1 MKKFYF
7 LFLFAL
13 IASIG
18 NLYAAE
24 KTVTWNFAGRKSGS
38 GATTSCE
45 LKVQSGSATG
55 TWKISASENF
65 TAQTGSGSTSVTLGS
80 KKAPCTDAKLELT
93 NSPIPEGAQI
103 KKVSITAKTNNAK
116 GATFGLQIGGVSSET
131 TLTFD
136 KTKTTQEFTESKVG
150 NVVLVINTLNQSNVS
165 LYSISIT
172 YEEVA
177 ETKCAKPTFNL
188 ENGKTYTDAQ
198 TLVIT
203 STTADATIHYTI
215 NRGEEKTGQ
224 PAEFTENGEYTVDA
238 WATKDNLTE
247 SDHASIKFTIAK
259 KCAAPT
265 FTPAAGYLK
274 LGNAITF
281 TSATADAEISY
292 QYSYNG
298 GEYTSFVKGTSFT
311 PDKEGTYKI
320 IAKATKTG
328 LEDGVSGEQIYEVG
342 NLVFYESFDKNDG
355 TGGNDG
361 KWSGS
366 IASNDIQYDVTG
378 WTCQN
383 ASGANKC
390 AKFGT
395 SSKKGT
401 ATTPALTDLEGDAIL
416 TFKAAPWNTEGGKM
430 SVTISDGT
438 IETSEFE
445 LINNTFTEYSV
456 KISGG
461 ATSKITFTSSEAR
474 FFLDEV
480 KVKQVAVA
488 TPTITPNGG
497 DVKVGDKITFA
508 TKTDGATLSYS
519 TDGGQTWTPGSE
531 YTATTVGALNLWV
544 KATKGSDESAV
555 AKATFNVVDP
565 NAIGSVNINITADKT
580 AKTGEL
586 FGTMTVAVPMPIN
599 ATVMDVVI
607 KKDGK
612 EFSSDKNLTAE
623 FSKEITETGT
633 YEIDVTANN
642 DKEIIGDKKT
652 AEFYSNKLTDIAD
665 FLLYGPECNNLFGS
679 DVVYEFTCPLS
690 VTYAN
695 GSNLWV
701 TDGTDGMLIFQ
712 RGGFSTAY
720 TNGTVFAKGIKG
732 QYTVY
737 NNTIE
742 LTEPVLT
749 ETTEGATV
757 DPKQIEI
764 AAISADNQ
772 NQFVII
778 KDAVLNV
785 KNETFADAAGNTVDM
800 YDKKF
805 CTVPADGTYD
815 VVGIVS
821 YYGYSEAE
829 AATQVY
835 PLAFLTAPTATL
847 GFTAAEINEMPW
859 LAANDI
865 VLTEDGSFED
875 MNASCVKLTCEEGAQ
890 IEYTLDSGEPS
901 PSTATVES
909 GTEIGFTDGE
919 SYMLTVCAVKG
930 GYKSAS
936 REYLFSIGKTSSVSS
951 MSAEGVKVF
960 AAEGGVEVVAD
971 EAADVA
977 VYTVAGQLVRQARVA
992 EGSTLVNVA
1001 PGFYVVRANGTATK
1015 VIVR

>member
-13 IASIG
+13 IASIS
-18 NLYAAE
+18 NLYAVE
-24 KTVTWNFAGRKSGS
+24 KTVTFDFSTDPGVVSGIKNGEITVSFKTPGNTPAWNKSNGGEIRAYAKNTITVSSAKKIKAIKFTFNKSDGS
-38 GATTSCE
+38 NKITSTP
-45 LKVQSGSATG
+45 TG
-55 TWKISASENF
+55 FTSPTWTGESE
-65 TAQTGSGSTSVTLGS
+65 SVVFS
-80 KKAPCTDAKLELT
+80 
-93 NSPIPEGAQI
+93 
-103 KKVSITAKTNNAK
+103 
-116 GATFGLQIGGVSSET
+116 IGGTKGLRKV
-131 TLTFD
+131 
-136 KTKTTQEFTESKVG
+136 KTIEV
-150 NVVLVINTLNQSNVS
+150 
-165 LYSISIT
+165 T
-172 YEEVA
+172 YEEGA
-177 ETKCAKPTFNL
+177 ETKCAT
-188 ENGKTYTDAQ
+188 
-198 TLVIT
+198 
-203 STTADATIHYTI
+203 
-215 NRGEEKTGQ
+215 
-224 PAEFTENGEYTVDA
+224 
-238 WATKDNLTE
+238 
-247 SDHASIKFTIAK
+247 
-259 KCAAPT
+259 PT

-281 TSATADAEISY
+281 TSATADAEIYY

-298 GEYTSFVKGTSFT
+298 GEYNSFVKGTSFT

-328 LEDGVSGEQIYEVG
+328 LEDGISGEQTYEVG

-361 KWSGS
+361 RWNGS
-366 IASNDIQYDVTG
+366 IAANDIQYDVTG
-378 WTCQN
+378 WTCEN
-383 ASGANKC
+383 AKGANMC

-395 SSKKGT
+395 GGAKGK
-401 ATTPALTDLEGDAIL
+401 ATTPALTGLAGDAIL
-416 TFKAAPWNTEGGKM
+416 TFKAGAWNVTNEKNTLNISITNGTLDKT
-430 SVTISDGT
+430 SV
-438 IETSEFE
+438 E
-445 LINNTFTEYSV
+445 LKKGEFTEYT
-456 KISGG
+456 INITGAD
-461 ATSKITFTSSEAR
+461 ATSKITFEAAEVEDNR

-508 TKTDGATLSYS
+508 TKTEGATLSYS
-519 TDGGQTWTPGSE
+519 TDEGKTWTPGSE
-531 YTATTVGALNLWV
+531 YTAAAVGALNLWV
-544 KATKGSDESAV
+544 KAIKDSDESAV

-565 NAIGSVNINITADKT
+565 NAIGSVNINITADKK

-612 EFSSDKNLTAE
+612 EFSSDKGLTAE

-642 DKEIIGDKKT
+642 DKEITGDKKT

-690 VTYAN
+690 VTFSK
-695 GSNLWV
+695 GENLWV

-737 NNTIE
+737 NNTTIE

-764 AAISADNQ
+764 SAIKADNQ
-772 NQFVII
+772 NQYVII

-785 KNETFADAAGNTVDM
+785 KNETFADAVGNTVDM
-800 YDKKF
+800 FDKKF

-821 YYGYSEAE
+821 YYKPKKAE

-835 PLAFLTAPTATL
+835 PLAFLTTPTATL

-859 LAANDI
+859 LAANDK
-865 VLTEDGSFED
+865 VLTEEATEVKD
-875 MNASCVKLTCEEGAQ
+875 ASCVKLTCEEGAQ
-890 IEYTLDSGEPS
+890 IEYTLVSAETGS
-901 PSTATVES
+901 STATVES
-909 GTEIGFTDGE
+909 GAEIVGLIKGE
-919 SYMLTVCAVKG
+919 VYELTVCAVKG

-936 REYLFSIGKTSSVSS
+936 RQYTFTITGSTSSVSS

-971 EAADVA
+971 EAAEVA
-977 VYTVAGQLVRQARVA
+977 VYTAAGQLVRQARVA
-992 EGSTLVNVA
+992 DGSTLVNVA

>member
-24 KTVTWNFAGRKSGS
+24 KTVTYTFTSKTWAAAEGNWNSLKEGDSKVTRGVAVTKAVS
-38 GATTSCE
+38 GASAESPSGFSKITS
-45 LKVQSGSATG
+45 VNMV
-55 TWKISASENF
+55 W
-65 TAQTGSGSTSVTLGS
+65 STSGKGAGTINMYISDNKVGS
-80 KKAPCTDAKLELT
+80 KTVGKSMSNQKFSVVTDPSKTSGVVKFDVTCTAGT
-93 NSPIPEGAQI
+93 IYI
-103 KKVSITAKTNNAK
+103 K
-116 GATFGLQIGGVSSET
+116 
-131 TLTFD
+131 
-136 KTKTTQEFTESKVG
+136 
-150 NVVLVINTLNQSNVS
+150 
-165 LYSISIT
+165 SISIT
-172 YEEVA
+172 YEEGA
-177 ETKCAKPTFNL
+177 ETKCAT
-188 ENGKTYTDAQ
+188 
-198 TLVIT
+198 
-203 STTADATIHYTI
+203 
-215 NRGEEKTGQ
+215 
-224 PAEFTENGEYTVDA
+224 
-238 WATKDNLTE
+238 
-247 SDHASIKFTIAK
+247 
-259 KCAAPT
+259 PT

-281 TSATADAEISY
+281 TSATVDAEVYY

-328 LEDGVSGEQIYEVG
+328 LEDGVSEEQIYEVG

-361 KWSGS
+361 QWNGN
-366 IASNDIQYDVTG
+366 IATNDIQYDVAG
-378 WTCQN
+378 WTCEN
-383 ASGANKC
+383 EKGANMC
-390 AKFGT
+390 ARFGT
-395 SSKKGT
+395 SGKKGT

-461 ATSKITFTSSEAR
+461 ATSKITFTSSEDR

-497 DVKVGDKITFA
+497 DVNVGDKITFA

-519 TDGGQTWTPGSE
+519 TDEGKNWTPGSE

-580 AKTGEL
+580 AATGEL

-612 EFSSDKNLTAE
+612 EFINKKGLSTE
-623 FSKEITETGT
+623 FSTVITETGT
-633 YEIDVTANN
+633 YEIDVIANN
-642 DKEIIGDKKT
+642 DKEITEDKKT
-652 AEFYSNKLTDIAD
+652 AKFYSNKLTDILD

-737 NNTIE
+737 NNTTIE

-764 AAISADNQ
+764 SAIKADNQ

-800 YDKKF
+800 FNKEF

-821 YYGYSEAE
+821 YYKPKKAE

-865 VLTEDGSFED
+865 VLTEDGSFEG

-936 REYLFSIGKTSSVSS
+936 REYMFSIGKTSSVSS

-960 AAEGGVEVVAD
+960 AAEGGVEVVAE
-971 EAADVA
+971 EAAEVA

>member
-24 KTVTWNFAGRKSGS
+24 KTVTYTFTSKTWAAAEGNWNSLKEGDSKVTRGVAVTKAVS
-38 GATTSCE
+38 GASAESPSGFSKITS
-45 LKVQSGSATG
+45 VNMV
-55 TWKISASENF
+55 W
-65 TAQTGSGSTSVTLGS
+65 STSGKGAGTINMYISDNKVGS
-80 KKAPCTDAKLELT
+80 KTVGKSMSNQKFSVVTDPSNTSGVVKFDVTCTAGT
-93 NSPIPEGAQI
+93 IYI
-103 KKVSITAKTNNAK
+103 K
-116 GATFGLQIGGVSSET
+116 
-131 TLTFD
+131 
-136 KTKTTQEFTESKVG
+136 
-150 NVVLVINTLNQSNVS
+150 
-165 LYSISIT
+165 SISIT
-172 YEEVA
+172 YEEGA
-177 ETKCAKPTFNL
+177 ETKC
-188 ENGKTYTDAQ
+188 
-198 TLVIT
+198 
-203 STTADATIHYTI
+203 
-215 NRGEEKTGQ
+215 
-224 PAEFTENGEYTVDA
+224 
-238 WATKDNLTE
+238 
-247 SDHASIKFTIAK
+247 
-259 KCAAPT
+259 
-265 FTPAAGYLK
+265 
-274 LGNAITF
+274 
-281 TSATADAEISY
+281 
-292 QYSYNG
+292 
-298 GEYTSFVKGTSFT
+298 
-311 PDKEGTYKI
+311 
-320 IAKATKTG
+320 
-328 LEDGVSGEQIYEVG
+328 
-342 NLVFYESFDKNDG
+342 
-355 TGGNDG
+355 
-361 KWSGS
+361 
-366 IASNDIQYDVTG
+366 
-378 WTCQN
+378 
-383 ASGANKC
+383 
-390 AKFGT
+390 
-395 SSKKGT
+395 
-401 ATTPALTDLEGDAIL
+401 
-416 TFKAAPWNTEGGKM
+416 
-430 SVTISDGT
+430 
-438 IETSEFE
+438 
-445 LINNTFTEYSV
+445 
-456 KISGG
+456 
-461 ATSKITFTSSEAR
+461 
-474 FFLDEV
+474 
-480 KVKQVAVA
+480 A

-497 DVKVGDKITFA
+497 DVNVGDKITFA

-519 TDGGQTWTPGSE
+519 TDEGKNWTPGSE

-580 AKTGEL
+580 AATGEL

-612 EFSSDKNLTAE
+612 EFINKKGLSTE
-623 FSKEITETGT
+623 FSTVITETGT
-633 YEIDVTANN
+633 YEIDVIANN
-642 DKEIIGDKKT
+642 DKEITEDKKT
-652 AEFYSNKLTDIAD
+652 AKFYSNKLTDILD

-737 NNTIE
+737 NNTTIE

-764 AAISADNQ
+764 SAIKADNQ

-800 YDKKF
+800 FNKEF

-821 YYGYSEAE
+821 YYKPKKAE

-865 VLTEDGSFED
+865 VLTEDGSFEG

-890 IEYTLDSGEPS
+890 IEYTLDSTGS
-901 PSTATVES
+901 SVLTKTVES

-919 SYMLTVCAVKG
+919 YCMLTVCVVKG

-936 REYLFSIGKTSSVSS
+936 RKYEFGIGKTSSVSS

-960 AAEGGVEVVAD
+960 AAEGGVKVMAE
-971 EAADVA
+971 EAAEVA

-992 EGSTLVNVA
+992 EGNTLVNVA

>member
-18 NLYAAE
+18 NLYAVE
-24 KTVTWNFAGRKSGS
+24 KTVTFDFSTNPGAVSGIKNGEITVS
-38 GATTSCE
+38 FKTPGVTPVWKGGEIRAYAKNTITVSSAKKIKAIKFTFNKDDGNKITSTP
-45 LKVQSGSATG
+45 TG
-55 TWKISASENF
+55 FTDPTWTGESE
-65 TAQTGSGSTSVTLGS
+65 SVVF
-80 KKAPCTDAKLELT
+80 K
-93 NSPIPEGAQI
+93 
-103 KKVSITAKTNNAK
+103 
-116 GATFGLQIGGVSSET
+116 IGGTKGHRKV
-131 TLTFD
+131 
-136 KTKTTQEFTESKVG
+136 KTIEV
-150 NVVLVINTLNQSNVS
+150 
-165 LYSISIT
+165 T
-172 YEEVA
+172 YEEGA
-177 ETKCAKPTFNL
+177 ETQCAT
-188 ENGKTYTDAQ
+188 
-198 TLVIT
+198 
-203 STTADATIHYTI
+203 
-215 NRGEEKTGQ
+215 
-224 PAEFTENGEYTVDA
+224 
-238 WATKDNLTE
+238 
-247 SDHASIKFTIAK
+247 
-259 KCAAPT
+259 PT

-378 WTCQN
+378 WTCPN

-401 ATTPALTDLEGDAIL
+401 ATTPALTGLEGDAIL

-461 ATSKITFTSSEAR
+461 ATSKITFTSSEDR

-497 DVKVGDKITFA
+497 DVNVGDKITFA

-519 TDGGQTWTPGSE
+519 TDEGKNWTPGSE

-580 AKTGEL
+580 AATGEL

-612 EFSSDKNLTAE
+612 EFINKKGLSTE
-623 FSKEITETGT
+623 FSTVITETGT
-633 YEIDVTANN
+633 YEIDVIANN
-642 DKEIIGDKKT
+642 DKETTEDKKT
-652 AEFYSNKLTDIAD
+652 AKFYSNKLTDILD

-737 NNTIE
+737 NNTTIE

-764 AAISADNQ
+764 SAIKADNQ

-800 YDKKF
+800 FNKEF

-821 YYGYSEAE
+821 YYKPKKAE

-865 VLTEDGSFED
+865 VLTEDGSFEG

-936 REYLFSIGKTSSVSS
+936 REYMFSIGKTSSVSS

-960 AAEGGVEVVAD
+960 AAEGGVEVVAE
-971 EAADVA
+971 EAAEVA
-977 VYTVAGQLVRQARVA
+977 VYTAAGQLVRQARVA

>member
-13 IASIG
+13 IASIS

-24 KTVTWNFAGRKSGS
+24 KTVTFDFSTNPGAVSGIKNGEITVS
-38 GATTSCE
+38 FKTPGVTPVWKGGEIRAYAKNTITVSSAKKIKAIKFTFNKDDGNKITSTP
-45 LKVQSGSATG
+45 TG
-55 TWKISASENF
+55 FTDPTWTGESE
-65 TAQTGSGSTSVTLGS
+65 SVVF
-80 KKAPCTDAKLELT
+80 K
-93 NSPIPEGAQI
+93 
-103 KKVSITAKTNNAK
+103 
-116 GATFGLQIGGVSSET
+116 IGGTKGHRKV
-131 TLTFD
+131 
-136 KTKTTQEFTESKVG
+136 KTIEV
-150 NVVLVINTLNQSNVS
+150 
-165 LYSISIT
+165 T
-172 YEEVA
+172 YEEGA
-177 ETKCAKPTFNL
+177 ETQCAT
-188 ENGKTYTDAQ
+188 
-198 TLVIT
+198 
-203 STTADATIHYTI
+203 
-215 NRGEEKTGQ
+215 
-224 PAEFTENGEYTVDA
+224 
-238 WATKDNLTE
+238 
-247 SDHASIKFTIAK
+247 
-259 KCAAPT
+259 PT

-281 TSATADAEISY
+281 TSATADAEVYY

-298 GEYTSFVKGTSFT
+298 GEYNSFVKGTSFT

-378 WTCQN
+378 WTCPN

-401 ATTPALTDLEGDAIL
+401 ATTPALTGLEGDAIL

-461 ATSKITFTSSEAR
+461 ATSKITFTSSEDR

-519 TDGGQTWTPGSE
+519 TDGGQTWTSGSE

-785 KNETFADAAGNTVDM
+785 KNETFADASGNTVDM

-821 YYGYSEAE
+821 YFGYSGAVP
-829 AATQVY
+829 ATQVY

-847 GFTAAEINEMPW
+847 GFTAAEINEMSW
-859 LAANDI
+859 LAANDK

-875 MNASCVKLTCEEGAQ
+875 INASCVKLTCEEGAQ

-936 REYLFSIGKTSSVSS
+936 REYMFSIGKTSSVSS

-960 AAEGGVEVVAD
+960 AAEGGVEVVAE
-971 EAADVA
+971 EAAEVA
-977 VYTVAGQLVRQARVA
+977 VYTAAGQLVRQARVA